1 MKKIGKYYML
11 LLILSGWLALS
22 IIGFVNKDTLYRA
35 YTIDEKTTPY
45 FALVLSGIK
54 DGIYPWSEEEKPI
67 WEAWEEQTKEQEE
80 LLEDGL
86 PIADIGEAGD
96 ENYVRP
102 TISIDSPVIHSPYVW
117 NEFDSPFASNRGFV
131 QVEES
136 YFSNAV
142 FIGDSRTV
150 GLKMYGN
157 IGATF
162 HASDGMNIY
171 NLWTEK
177 FCEVNGKKVTLEEAL
192 SVQEFEKVYIQIG
205 INEISWGTAD
215 GFAAAY
221 AQTVEKI
228 KELQPKAVIFVQGIM
243 RVTKEKSES
252 DAVYSNER
260 INLRNEKLSELADRK
275 RVFYIDINEALCDE
289 EGHLN
294 SDYTYDEFHLL
305 ASKYVLWVAYLMEH
319 GV

>member
-11 LLILSGWLALS
+11 LLILGGWFVLS
-22 IIGFVNKDTLYRA
+22 LIGYINKDTLYRS

-45 FALVLSGIK
+45 FALVLAGIK
-54 DGIYPWSEEEKPI
+54 DGVYPWSEERKPL
-67 WEAWEEQTKEQEE
+67 WEAWEEQSKGQEE
-80 LLEDGL
+80 LLENGAPHTENDGNGAYI
-86 PIADIGEAGD
+86 PMGS
-96 ENYVRP
+96 Y
-102 TISIDSPVIHSPYVW
+102 ISIDSPVIHSPYVW
-117 NEFDSPFASNRGFV
+117 KEFESPFVSNRGFI

-136 YFSNAV
+136 YFSNAL

-150 GLKMYGN
+150 GLKMYGK

-162 HASDGMNIY
+162 YASDGMNIY

-177 FCEVNGKKVTLEEAL
+177 FCEVNGQKVTLEEAL
-192 SVQEFEKVYIQIG
+192 TMQEFEKVYIQIG
-205 INEISWGTAD
+205 INEMSWGTAE

-221 AQTVEKI
+221 EQTIEKI

-252 DAVYSNER
+252 DAMYSNDR
-260 INLRNEKLSELADRK
+260 INLRNEKLAELADRK

-294 SDYTYDEFHLL
+294 SDYTYDEFHLY
-305 ASKYVLWVAYLMEH
+305 ASKYALWVEYLLQH